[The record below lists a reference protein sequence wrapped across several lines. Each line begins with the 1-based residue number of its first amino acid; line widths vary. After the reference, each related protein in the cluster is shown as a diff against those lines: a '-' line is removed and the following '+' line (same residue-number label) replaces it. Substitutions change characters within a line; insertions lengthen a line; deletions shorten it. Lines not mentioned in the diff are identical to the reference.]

1 MQELNMK
8 NSLDANMV
16 QMSANYCLVYV
27 AISAALFYRLG
38 THFLP
43 MYIPYSVVE
52 KNKQWLFK
60 NICNSFV
67 HSFISSIWIAFCLW
81 NYPAHRYDFI
91 NVYSNQSYLLL
102 CFSVGYFLYD
112 FLDMLVNDRDSSFH
126 LLVHHLVVVGVFGV
140 AIYSRYYLGYAMV
153 GLLVEVNSVFLH
165 VRTLMR
171 LTGNAQTS
179 PRIYRT
185 VCWMNFV
192 TFLVFRIYLLAYLTH
207 WLFSH
212 RAFLNTTLFIFTLPC
227 LITINVMSWLL
238 LFKITVE
245 DFSTPLLA
253 VCRALGCHQ
262 WVDSIEKM
270 VAAAAK
276 EATSTTAGLAGG
288 VSKNEGVHMTSDEK
302 ISVNEKLEGAI
313 MSQLY
318 RSDKIE
324 NEKTY
329 VSDKIEGA
337 RSTEEDAQIEGAKR
351 AEDMQLGGAD
361 LSFSRGFGT
370 DKMAANGFVGGEN
383 REKDSV
389 IEVTKRNLFPS
400 EKPGDFLLNCEESS
414 FVAHSGVDK
423 TKFTATPGGE
433 TRQQYQ
439 NGVAH
444 RFTNHTAVNECS
456 ENKETDF
463 VGKLKAS

>member
-1 MQELNMK
+1 MK

-27 AISAALFYRLG
+27 AISAALFYRLS

-43 MYIPYSVVE
+43 MYIPYCVVE

-67 HSFISSIWIAFCLW
+67 HSSISSIWIAFCLW

-112 FLDMLVNDRDSSFH
+112 FLDMLVNDRDNSFH

-171 LTGNAQTS
+171 LSGNAQTS
-179 PRIYRT
+179 PRIFRV

-192 TFLVFRIYLLAYLTH
+192 TFLVFRICLLAYLTH

-212 RAFLNTTLFIFTLPC
+212 RAFLNTTLFLFTLPC

-238 LFKITVE
+238 LIKITVE
-245 DFSTPLLA
+245 DFPMPLLA
-253 VCRALGCHQ
+253 VCRALGCNQ
-262 WVDSIEKM
+262 WVNSIEQM
-270 VAAAAK
+270 IAAG
-276 EATSTTAGLAGG
+276 ESSTSAGLAGS
-288 VSKNEGVHMTSDEK
+288 VSKTEGMSHAEDEK
-302 ISVNEKLEGAI
+302 
-313 MSQLY
+313 M
-318 RSDKIE
+318 
-324 NEKTY
+324 Y
-329 VSDKIEGA
+329 VSDKIEDT
-337 RSTEEDAQIEGAKR
+337 RRTEDMQYEGAKSTK
-351 AEDMQLGGAD
+351 DMQIEGAD
-361 LSFSRGFGT
+361 LSFSRRFGT
-370 DKMAANGFVGGEN
+370 DKMAENGFVSQEEDRN
-383 REKDSV
+383 KDS
-389 IEVTKRNLFPS
+389 IVTKRNVLIGES
-400 EKPGDFLLNCEESS
+400 GDFLNGEKSS
-414 FVAHSGVDK
+414 FVANSCVGK
-423 TKFTATPGGE
+423 TKLTAIPGGDE
-433 TRQQYQ
+433 
-439 NGVAH
+439 NNLAH
-444 RFTNHTAVNECS
+444 RFTNHMSRTSGCS
-456 ENKETDF
+456 GLDKSSCETDS
-463 VGKLKAS
+463 VGKAGKVKAS